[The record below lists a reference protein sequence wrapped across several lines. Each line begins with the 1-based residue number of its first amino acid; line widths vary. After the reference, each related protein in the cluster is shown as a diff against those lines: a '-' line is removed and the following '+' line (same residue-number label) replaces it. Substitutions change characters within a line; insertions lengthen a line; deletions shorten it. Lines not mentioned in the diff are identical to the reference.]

1 MNLVMC
7 TGSKAMQGFPR
18 MDNVST
24 GKYGDRSVNWAHPMN
39 NSTHLPPKS
48 PHGGYSM
55 FSSSSLFENNGGLNF
70 PPCQPIRGGEHR
82 RSPSA
87 GYVPQGQ
94 PTWQSVRLASSDGIV
109 VKKCSHRR
117 SSSDSVAFVD
127 NSYQCMNY
135 LEHVTEEDEFVFQEP
150 PISAYRPAHR
160 KGLSADYDS
169 YSSISPTGN
178 QNPQYK
184 LLETHRLYPGKSM
197 RGDHNINRL
206 GRDYV
211 PRIRDSEPFQRQQSR
226 HENVAAYNRVGS
238 NLAKSVPQ
246 EDSRN
251 LGKAKKHVTLA
262 IPNLKSDGT
271 SSSKGRVHN
280 LGTNSTLENRSTAS
294 ESNSLS
300 DDSNDDVRPKS
311 YEKLRGDSELRTEGD
326 GNAPALAHDDCTSSE
341 QLDPK
346 KAKRILAN
354 RQSAQRSRVRKLQYI
369 SELEMN
375 VSVLESEVASLSP
388 KVGYYDHERARLS
401 AENVLLKQKLA
412 ALTKS
417 QRLKEAHS
425 ESLKS
430 EAHRLLQL
438 YNQQQ
443 QQTQHHAERRSLSAD
458 ILDLQLMRF
467 SQLDIGP
474 QIPKPKSPN
483 GYTSVV
489 RPSSGRPSLYPSK
502 VISPPHDRIISR
514 PSSHTIPPS
523 CMAPGGK
530 TLAGGMM
537 GGSSTSFMV
546 HNL

>member
-1 MNLVMC
+1 
-7 TGSKAMQGFPR
+7 
-18 MDNVST
+18 
-24 GKYGDRSVNWAHPMN
+24 
-39 NSTHLPPKS
+39 
-48 PHGGYSM
+48 
-55 FSSSSLFENNGGLNF
+55 
-70 PPCQPIRGGEHR
+70 
-82 RSPSA
+82 
-87 GYVPQGQ
+87 
-94 PTWQSVRLASSDGIV
+94 
-109 VKKCSHRR
+109 
-117 SSSDSVAFVD
+117 
-127 NSYQCMNY
+127 
-135 LEHVTEEDEFVFQEP
+135 
-150 PISAYRPAHR
+150 
-160 KGLSADYDS
+160 
-169 YSSISPTGN
+169 
-178 QNPQYK
+178 
-184 LLETHRLYPGKSM
+184 
-197 RGDHNINRL
+197 
-206 GRDYV
+206 
-211 PRIRDSEPFQRQQSR
+211 
-226 HENVAAYNRVGS
+226 
-238 NLAKSVPQ
+238 
-246 EDSRN
+246 
-251 LGKAKKHVTLA
+251 
-262 IPNLKSDGT
+262 
-271 SSSKGRVHN
+271 
-280 LGTNSTLENRSTAS
+280 
-294 ESNSLS
+294 
-300 DDSNDDVRPKS
+300 
-311 YEKLRGDSELRTEGD
+311 
-326 GNAPALAHDDCTSSE
+326 
-341 QLDPK
+341 
-346 KAKRILAN
+346 
-354 RQSAQRSRVRKLQYI
+354 
-369 SELEMN
+369 MN